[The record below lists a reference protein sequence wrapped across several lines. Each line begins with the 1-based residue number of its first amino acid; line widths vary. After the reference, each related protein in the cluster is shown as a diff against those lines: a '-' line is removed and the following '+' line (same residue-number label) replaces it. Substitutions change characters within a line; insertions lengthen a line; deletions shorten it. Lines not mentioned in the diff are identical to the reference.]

1 MVSPWHSLG
10 FGALWVTGLALSC
23 SALCRAAD
31 PADRGRVHPGWPEG
45 AHGQAGARPQYHPS
59 PVCCASPGCR
69 GTPLPMAPGLAGRA
83 GGVGERSPPLFF
95 LFKIFF
101 SFLFFLPDISASR
114 DLHRARAVGRCWR
127 GRGWYQWHPG
137 TIQPFSFPGRGWDL
151 RLNSLWVSPDPCRD
165 EAAAAG
171 AVAGSRRGCF
181 ARAPLGGWEMLN
193 PLCLCCPGR
202 GRPRPGEDP

>member
-1 MVSPWHSLG
+1 MQRYPPPHGPRLG
-10 FGALWVTGLALSC
+10 WQSWRC
-23 SALCRAAD
+23 
-31 PADRGRVHPGWPEG
+31 
-45 AHGQAGARPQYHPS
+45 
-59 PVCCASPGCR
+59 
-69 GTPLPMAPGLAGRA
+69 
-83 GGVGERSPPLFF
+83 GGVFTSSF
-95 LFKIFF
+95 LPFQNFF

-114 DLHRARAVGRCWR
+114 DLHGARAVGRCWR

-151 RLNSLWVSPDPCRD
+151 RLNSLCVSPDPCRD